1 MSDLSKFHRFSEDV
15 SQIELPEKFT
25 FPFYYKPH
33 PLSLLAAKELQVY
46 LEELKDINHN
56 FGLDNTQ
63 KGMVIGKMF
72 GVLVVSNQAGEL
84 GYLAAFSGKLA
95 DSNDYEYFVP
105 PVYDMLKT
113 DGFYREGERKLYQ
126 MSDEIIALEKSPTLQ
141 LLKQT
146 LVQVEANCQEEMRLL
161 KEQIAASKM
170 RRQAIRLEL
179 ETNPTD
185 DIEQLLKDLNR
196 ESFHEQFQ
204 LKALKKSHKEQ
215 IEKAKNELDSYL
227 NRINELKIARKK
239 FSNAIQDQIFNEY
252 HFLNAHG
259 ETRNVLDL
267 FRHIENGKP
276 PSGAGECCA
285 PKLLQYAYLN
295 KLKPIALAEF
305 WWGASPASE
314 IRKHEQFYPA
324 CRGKCEPILT
334 HMLQGLDVDKNPMLD
349 NPAEGRDLEII
360 YEDDAIAVINK
371 PADFLSVPG
380 KTITDSVLSRMQ
392 EYLPDAT
399 GPLLLHRLDM
409 STSGILLL
417 AKTKEGHAFLQRQFI
432 RRTVE
437 KRYVALLEGELT
449 TDSGVID
456 LPLRVDLDDR
466 PRQLV
471 CWEHGKQAITKWEL
485 IEVKEGKSKVY
496 FYPLTGRT
504 HQLRVHAAHT
514 LGLGCPIVGDDLYGN
529 RSNRLHLHAE
539 QLTFTHPRTRQRMT
553 FNAPVPF

>member
-1 MSDLSKFHRFSEDV
+1 
-15 SQIELPEKFT
+15 
-25 FPFYYKPH
+25 
-33 PLSLLAAKELQVY
+33 
-46 LEELKDINHN
+46 
-56 FGLDNTQ
+56 
-63 KGMVIGKMF
+63 
-72 GVLVVSNQAGEL
+72 
-84 GYLAAFSGKLA
+84 
-95 DSNDYEYFVP
+95 
-105 PVYDMLKT
+105 MLKT

-324 CRGKCEPILT
+324 CRGKCEPIL
-334 HMLQGLDVDKNPMLD
+334 
-349 NPAEGRDLEII
+349 
-360 YEDDAIAVINK
+360 
-371 PADFLSVPG
+371 
-380 KTITDSVLSRMQ
+380 
-392 EYLPDAT
+392 
-399 GPLLLHRLDM
+399 
-409 STSGILLL
+409 
-417 AKTKEGHAFLQRQFI
+417 
-432 RRTVE
+432 
-437 KRYVALLEGELT
+437 
-449 TDSGVID
+449 
-456 LPLRVDLDDR
+456 
-466 PRQLV
+466 
-471 CWEHGKQAITKWEL
+471 
-485 IEVKEGKSKVY
+485 
-496 FYPLTGRT
+496 
-504 HQLRVHAAHT
+504 
-514 LGLGCPIVGDDLYGN
+514 
-529 RSNRLHLHAE
+529 
-539 QLTFTHPRTRQRMT
+539 
-553 FNAPVPF
+553 